1 MISRPTLIHRRP
13 ARDAAEPRVH
23 SPEKRLARI
32 LVGGASGKLLEAVA
46 EAFSAARGIQATV
59 IPAASRLLAVAQ
71 TNSFDALIFTLTSP
85 EEMEPVRWIVQQN
98 RVPVLAVLPRPDS
111 SLREQLLEEGVRQ
124 VIDVEGLTAA
134 QILRKLRRKLRQQRR
149 QKRPANLRVLRSHGR
164 GSVRSRRRR
173 MAELHTIRSALTAIQ
188 GNAEMALK
196 DTPASQSHGN
206 QLREIVRGV
215 GEIEKILRR
224 LERDLTPPGAL
235 PE

>member
-13 ARDAAEPRVH
+13 ARGAAEPRVH
-23 SPEKRLARI
+23 SPGKRLARI

-71 TNSFDALIFTLTSP
+71 TNSFEALIFTLTSP

-111 SLREQLLEEGVRQ
+111 SLRQQLLEEGVRQ

-134 QILRKLRRKLRQQRR
+134 QILRKLRRKLRQKR
-149 QKRPANLRVLRSHGR
+149 QANLRVLRLHGG
-164 GSVRSRRRR
+164 GSARSRRRR
-173 MAELHTIRSALTAIQ
+173 MTELHTIRSALTAIQ

-196 DTPASQSHGN
+196 DTPASQSHEN